1 MRILEIFFLTI
12 LDFSPPQLFTP
23 LKSNRTCN
31 KDEVEELQNESTR
44 NETTTCSTKYFPS
57 LVFSKTRQK
66 PRATPARK
74 RDDVFSHPETR
85 NRSCSATTTT
95 EYFQHDYHRDR
106 KHREIRRQRAGAVTE
121 NTTKNSKT
129 HAFHAKSSA
138 RFTRLERHR
147 NLGTVQLLHH
157 ESSSRFIRA
166 RRDIC
171 PNR

>member
-1 MRILEIFFLTI
+1 MRISVVYVVSHLKRALVDTKRYLLRANTRTHRNIFLHFVT
-12 LDFSPPQLFTP
+12 FP
-23 LKSNRTCN
+23 KTC
-31 KDEVEELQNESTR
+31 E
-44 NETTTCSTKYFPS
+44 
-57 LVFSKTRQK
+57 K
-66 PRATPARK
+66 PRATPAQK

-95 EYFQHDYHRDR
+95 EYFQRDYYRDR

-121 NTTKNSKT
+121 DTKTNSKT
-129 HAFHAKSSA
+129 RAFLAQSSA
-138 RFTRLERHR
+138 RFTLLERHR

-166 RRDIC
+166 RRDIR

>member
-1 MRILEIFFLTI
+1 MRISVVYVVSHLKRAFGRYEEI
-12 LDFSPPQLFTP
+12 P
-23 LKSNRTCN
+23 LCATNNRT
-31 KDEVEELQNESTR
+31 Q
-44 NETTTCSTKYFPS
+44 TKYFPS
-57 LVFSKTRQK
+57 LRHFSKTCEK
-66 PRATPARK
+66 PRATPAQK

-95 EYFQHDYHRDR
+95 EYFQRDYYRDR

-138 RFTRLERHR
+138 RFTRLERHG

>member
-1 MRILEIFFLTI
+1 MRISVVYVVSHLKRAFGRYEEI
-12 LDFSPPQLFTP
+12 P
-23 LKSNRTCN
+23 LCATNTRTH
-31 KDEVEELQNESTR
+31 R
-44 NETTTCSTKYFPS
+44 NICLHFVTFPKTCE
-57 LVFSKTRQK
+57 K
-66 PRATPARK
+66 PRATPAQK

-95 EYFQHDYHRDR
+95 EHFQRDYYRDR

-138 RFTRLERHR
+138 RFTRLERHG

-166 RRDIC
+166 RRDIR